1 MKVSNICCVR
11 EVEKKVFLFK
21 CKWGAVKMNKT
32 GREAHYYTGRL
43 LSLVLCVFE
52 IFHKQKITQCNKE

>member
-21 CKWGAVKMNKT
+21 CKWGVK
-32 GREAHYYTGRL
+32 RVEANRQRHTITL
-43 LSLVLCVFE
+43 VDCFLVLCVSRNFPYE
-52 IFHKQKITQCNKE
+52 KITQRIKE